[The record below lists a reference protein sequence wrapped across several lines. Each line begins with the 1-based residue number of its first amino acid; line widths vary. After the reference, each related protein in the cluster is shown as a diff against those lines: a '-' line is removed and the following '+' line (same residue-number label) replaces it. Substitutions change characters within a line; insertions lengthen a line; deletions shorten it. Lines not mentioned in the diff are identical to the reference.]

1 MDPRGTLISSRYKIE
16 GDPIGT
22 GGMANV
28 YRATDIVTGASV
40 ALKMIKDDTMKDRV
54 NLERFNREAQTTASL
69 QHPNIVRVLNVGSY
83 EGRPYIVNEFIQGKT
98 LRQVLD
104 QRGRL
109 PIQEALDAMAQLCR
123 AVLYAHRSGIIHR
136 DIKPEN
142 IFLLP
147 DGTIKLGDF
156 GIATF
161 MNASHITRTQN
172 VVGSVHYMAPEV
184 SQGFMATPQSD
195 IYSMGITFFELIT
208 GRVPFDGDAPLSV
221 AMKQASD
228 RMPNIRKWN
237 SECPEAVAQI
247 IYRCCEK
254 SPLDRYQSVYD
265 LREDI
270 LRVKNNPDITSKKP
284 TLWERIKGSFQ
295 SYRARRR
302 RHS

>member
-1 MDPRGTLISSRYKIE
+1 MDPRGTLVNGRYRIE
-16 GDPIGT
+16 GEPIGE
-22 GGMANV
+22 GGMASV
-28 YRATDIVTGASV
+28 YRATDIVTGTPV
-40 ALKMIKDDTMKDRV
+40 ALKMMREETMKDKL
-54 NLERFNREAQTTASL
+54 NLDRFQREAATAASL
-69 QHPNIVRVLNVGSY
+69 QHPNIVRVLNVGEF
-83 EGRPYIVNEFIQGKT
+83 EGRPYIVNEFISGKT

-109 PIQEALDAMAQLCR
+109 PVQEALDAMAQLCR
-123 AVLYAHRSGIIHR
+123 AVLYAHRNNVIHR

-161 MNASHITRTQN
+161 ANSAHITRTQN

-184 SQGFMATPQSD
+184 SKGEPATPQSD

-208 GRVPFDGDAPLSV
+208 GRVPFDGDTPIKIAF
-221 AMKQASD
+221 KQVKEKF
-228 RMPNIRKWN
+228 PNVRKFN
-237 SECPEAVAQI
+237 AECPEPVAQI
-247 IYRCCEK
+247 IYRCCMK

-270 LRVKNNPDITSKKP
+270 LRVKNSPSGGERKSSLLDRIRDRLETSKAK
-284 TLWERIKGSFQ
+284 
-295 SYRARRR
+295 RRR
-302 RHS
+302 RS